1 MGQQG
6 IERRE
11 MMRILAAASV
21 ASRFS
26 GFRLW
31 AFACDHEANKDEATK
46 RASGPYQPQ
55 FFTANEYATIERLT
69 ELIIPNDGQP
79 GAREAGV
86 AEFIDFMVANSVD
99 VRKQSYQPQS
109 TRMAVLENERVPDAL
124 LSQQG
129 LQYQFR
135 YGVAWIEARARR
147 LHGQPFR
154 ECSEEQQT
162 RMLEDLAYKDRYR
175 QGEEDGRAFFKMI
188 RQYTVAGFY
197 TTRIGLEQLDF
208 KGLQASW
215 TEKPECPHKDDP
227 EHLHLPPPIN

>member
-11 MMRILAAASV
+11 MLQMLAAASA
-21 ASRFS
+21 ASKFG

-31 AFACDHEANKDEATK
+31 AFACDHEGQQSEGVAKNK
-46 RASGPYQPQ
+46 GPYQPQ
-55 FFTANEYATIERLT
+55 FFSADEYATVKRLT
-69 ELIIPNDGQP
+69 ELIIPNDGEA

-99 VRKQSYQPQS
+99 VRTRSYQPQS
-109 TRMAVLENERVPDAL
+109 TRMAVLESERVPDAL
-124 LSQQG
+124 QSQQG

-135 YGVAWIEARARR
+135 YGVAWMEAHVRR

-162 RMLEDLAYKDRYR
+162 EMLEPLAYKDRSR
-175 QGEEDGRAFFKMI
+175 QGEEDGRAFFKLI

-197 TTRIGLEQLDF
+197 TTRTGLEQLDF
-208 KGLQASW
+208 KGLQVFW
-215 TEKPECPHKDDP
+215 KEKPECPHKDDP
-227 EHLHLPPPIN
+227 EHLHLPPPVN